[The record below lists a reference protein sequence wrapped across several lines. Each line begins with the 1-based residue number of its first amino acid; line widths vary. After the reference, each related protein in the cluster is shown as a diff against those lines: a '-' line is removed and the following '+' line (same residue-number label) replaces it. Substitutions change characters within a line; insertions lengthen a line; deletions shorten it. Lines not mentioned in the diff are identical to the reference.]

1 LAKRPEERYTTAEEM
16 AFDLANVRDRLKRS
30 LADDYVARA
39 RASIAHS
46 DFTRA
51 RELLSSALKIDTQHF
66 EAKQLLADT
75 QRRLESQPLDVPRR
89 PVVPAQPT
97 GELAHEQKVELV
109 LNRARELCA
118 QDEYSRAIPLLER
131 AQREF
136 PDGRIEQALQQTR
149 READSYARPMTPPA
163 ESPIASNPSPSP
175 AEDWMAPPTGTP
187 ATRTAKTPMPPPVTP
202 GSGQLQFTSQVPATS
217 EETNA
222 PPQAVVAAS
231 AQPKSGKGLLVAS
244 LIIVLVLIGAA
255 GAAWLSIHRSSQSAS
270 ARQGPPAPA
279 NAAPVAADTYLE
291 ITAQPWA
298 LIKSITSADGKVV
311 VENTATP
318 LRISVPPGEYNV
330 TIVGPRGE
338 EFSQQ
343 VSAAAGGRT
352 PLNHVFEVVDARKI
366 VTSY

>member
-1 LAKRPEERYTTAEEM
+1 
-16 AFDLANVRDRLKRS
+16 
-30 LADDYVARA
+30 
-39 RASIAHS
+39 
-46 DFTRA
+46 
-51 RELLSSALKIDTQHF
+51 
-66 EAKQLLADT
+66 
-75 QRRLESQPLDVPRR
+75 
-89 PVVPAQPT
+89 
-97 GELAHEQKVELV
+97 
-109 LNRARELCA
+109 
-118 QDEYSRAIPLLER
+118 
-131 AQREF
+131 
-136 PDGRIEQALQQTR
+136 
-149 READSYARPMTPPA
+149 
-163 ESPIASNPSPSP
+163 
-175 AEDWMAPPTGTP
+175 
-187 ATRTAKTPMPPPVTP
+187 
-202 GSGQLQFTSQVPATS
+202 
-217 EETNA
+217 
-222 PPQAVVAAS
+222 
-231 AQPKSGKGLLVAS
+231 
-244 LIIVLVLIGAA
+244 
-255 GAAWLSIHRSSQSAS
+255 LSIHRSSQPAS